1 MLSLISGYWINI
13 RMIEGKTHTHTHTLT
28 TRDESN
34 CSFLFTFKEI
44 FAFLLTVISL
54 QTKLMIL

>member
-1 MLSLISGYWINI
+1 
-13 RMIEGKTHTHTHTLT
+13 MIEGKTHTHTHTLT